1 MFRFKL
7 EFLLRYRQ
15 QKEEMAMLKLAQ
27 CVREANR
34 FENELE
40 DIKDRK
46 IEIDAEVRNQ
56 TVAPISA
63 TVYNMYMDYKEH
75 LRECGHDAACRL
87 AEAEVQVE
95 EQRQK
100 LVNASVDRK
109 VMERYKEKEKE
120 TFAEEEQRKEQDV
133 LDELSSIS
141 YSRRDHDR

>member
-7 EFLLRYRQ
+7 EFLLKYRQ

-40 DIKDRK
+40 DIKDRTV
-46 IEIDAEVRNQ
+46 ELESEVRSQ
-56 TVAPISA
+56 TAAPISA
-63 TVYNMYMDYKEH
+63 PVYNMYMNYKAH
-75 LRECGHDAACRL
+75 LRECGQDAACRL
-87 AEAEVQVE
+87 AKAENQVE
-95 EQRQK
+95 EQRRT
-100 LVNASVDRK
+100 LVAASVDRK
-109 VMERYKEKEKE
+109 IMERFKEKEKE
-120 TFAEEEQRKEQDV
+120 AFVEEEQRKEQEV